1 MQNERLGV
9 LIGDGREGAIEVFST
24 GELDRLELQVVGT
37 GRGLD
42 LLVVKQSSTN
52 VRIPDQRK
60 AGNPGDSFAQQ
71 LQPLPAEF
79 GRDIA
84 EPSDIPAGAREA
96 GDEPSPDGID
106 TVRHHDRDRLSLS
119 FDRRRRRIVARYDHV
134 RFEATQLSRELW
146 KSFGSGLTVTNCQS
160 DRCPLDIAQLPQ

>member
-9 LIGDGREGAIEVFST
+9 LVGDGREGAIEVLST

-37 GRGLD
+37 GRGLG

-84 EPSDIPAGAREA
+84 EPSDIRAGARAA
-96 GDEPSPDGID
+96 GNVARPGADR
-106 TVRHHDRDRLSLS
+106 TVRR
-119 FDRRRRRIVARYDHV
+119 
-134 RFEATQLSRELW
+134 T
-146 KSFGSGLTVTNCQS
+146 
-160 DRCPLDIAQLPQ
+160 